1 MHVLMDA
8 IEPKTCRDLGFN
20 LRANVHTVGSVI
32 RSYNA
37 EQVRGHR
44 TCVSKNNVYTNWYSC
59 TVYSCVQLCTAVCIS
74 RSKIVGGSAVYSVGE
89 VGEVT
94 TLPSPHPLLLT
105 PLL

>member
-20 LRANVHTVGSVI
+20 LRANVHTVGSII

-44 TCVSKNNVYTNWYSC
+44 TCVSKITYIPIG
-59 TVYSCVQLCTAVCIS
+59 TVVHMYCVQLCTTVRIL
-74 RSKIVGGSAVYSVGE
+74 RSKFVGGSAVYSVGE

-94 TLPSPHPLLLT
+94 TLPSPHPLLL
-105 PLL
+105 